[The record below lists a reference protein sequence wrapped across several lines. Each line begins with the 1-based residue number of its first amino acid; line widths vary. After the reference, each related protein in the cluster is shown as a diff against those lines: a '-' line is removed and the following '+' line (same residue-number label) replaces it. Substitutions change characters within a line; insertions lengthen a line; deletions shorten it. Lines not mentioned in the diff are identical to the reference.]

1 MRQNI
6 DKRQR
11 ALLFSQR
18 LKDALELSEHNQSSL
33 ARTVGVDRSTI
44 SQLLSGV
51 NVRLPNAQVA
61 AGCAAALGVSVD
73 WLLGLSERPERVA
86 ELLAASVSLTQAP
99 RAMVDEQILIWHKE
113 AAGQKIRHVP
123 ATLPDLLKTNDI
135 LRWEYEPHLGRTI
148 DQAIGATEDT
158 LNYLRN
164 APSDYEI
171 AMPLYE
177 LHSFAHGEGYYRGLE
192 LTHRIAQL
200 DRLNELHDQLYPRLR
215 IYQFDARKLY
225 SAPLTIFGVQIAA
238 LYLGRNYLVFRD
250 LERVEAIRT
259 HFDNLIREATI
270 ASRDL
275 PQALQ
280 SLRAE
285 ITR

>member
-1 MRQNI
+1 MTQNI

-11 ALLFSQR
+11 AALFSQR
-18 LKDALELSEHNQSSL
+18 LKEALDLSGLNQSAL
-33 ARTVGVDRSTI
+33 ARMVDVDRSTI
-44 SQLLSGV
+44 SQLLKGSG
-51 NVRLPNAQVA
+51 VRLPNAQIA

-73 WLLGLSERPERVA
+73 WLLGLSDRPERVA
-86 ELLAASVSLTQAP
+86 ELLAASVSLTHAP

-113 AAGQKIRHVP
+113 TAGQKIRHVP
-123 ATLPDLLKTNDI
+123 ATLPDMLKTNDI

-177 LHSFAHGEGYYRGLE
+177 LHSFAHGEGYYRGLP
-192 LTHRIAQL
+192 LAHRRAQL
-200 DRLNELHDQLYPRLR
+200 DRLSNLHDQLYPRLR

-225 SAPLTIFGVQIAA
+225 SAPLTIFGVQLAA
-238 LYLGRNYLVFRD
+238 LYLGRNYMVFRD

-259 HFDNLIREATI
+259 HFDSLIREASVT
-270 ASRDL
+270 SRDL
-275 PQALQ
+275 PQTLHA
-280 SLRAE
+280 LRAE
-285 ITR
+285 IG